1 VIFQQFFFA
10 EGELFAVLKRLIIT
24 KSVKKKKVVGKMKTG
39 ITLKIITI
47 TLIVLALMSA
57 TAFAYV
63 GKPAAESE
71 VSVEDYQENGNT

>member
-1 VIFQQFFFA
+1 MTFLQLFFVG
-10 EGELFAVLKRLIIT
+10 GELFAVLMRLIIT
-24 KSVKKKKVVGKMKTG
+24 KGVEKEKLVGKMRTG

-63 GKPAAESE
+63 GKPAVESE
-71 VSVEDYQENGNT
+71 VSVEDYQENDNT

>member
-1 VIFQQFFFA
+1 
-10 EGELFAVLKRLIIT
+10 
-24 KSVKKKKVVGKMKTG
+24 
-39 ITLKIITI
+39 
-47 TLIVLALMSA
+47 LIVLALMSA